1 MATGNFND
9 KDMSSSDQFCK
20 LPLVIFGWQRVQ
32 EEESCWVLYILL
44 ILECDNTQS
53 ENKGCYRNTKKPDR
67 AGEVI
72 ALVLVGGTLWPGEGY
87 GGERE
92 CVETFKR

>member
-1 MATGNFND
+1 MWNLIKCIEAESR
-9 KDMSSSDQFCK
+9 M
-20 LPLVIFGWQRVQ
+20 VIARGWW

-67 AGEVI
+67 AGEKP
-72 ALVLVGGTLWPGEGY
+72 GSLWSLSAGQIPLWLLIVPEGASY
-87 GGERE
+87 
-92 CVETFKR
+92 